1 MSIRSIKTDEPVKK
15 VDIRM
20 SRVLDRAVTMCLFL
34 CLASS
39 LGKGQGQAETFIQL
53 TDIMTYLVPGL
64 DRSRRS

>member
-34 CLASS
+34 CLASP
-39 LGKGQGQAETFIQL
+39 LGKG
-53 TDIMTYLVPGL
+53 
-64 DRSRRS
+64 